1 MARTI
6 LAWTYITTDMVR
18 RTSLV
23 AMNTQNRRRDA
34 SRDDTTVG
42 QGGPVTT
49 LALFSI
55 ASRLNRLPV
64 IGAHRRAVVVIG
76 LGLFFDLYEVFLT
89 GALSPVFVNDFAV
102 TRAELPLLLSSAFL
116 GMFLGATALTT
127 LADRIGRREAFLLSL
142 GIYSVASLAGACS
155 PNLWF
160 LVAARIVAG
169 FGIGAELPVADSYL
183 ADLLPARHRGRYIVW
198 AYTIGFC
205 GFPAAGFLAHS
216 LIGTNVMGIPGWRWI
231 FVFGSLGAVVI
242 WLLRRQ
248 LPESPRWL
256 ESVGRL
262 DEAAQIV
269 ARMESEAAARGPIPP
284 PRHDIDAPSPISLRE
299 ILSHSSLRRRA
310 AMLFI
315 FHPLQS
321 VGYYSFGIL
330 SVLILT
336 ERGYSIATSLIY
348 AAITYVGYPLGAL
361 MTVPLIERIDRKWL
375 IVAAGGSMAAL
386 GLLYANFASPTAII
400 ALGFTYTTVSNI
412 FGTSLHVYDGELF
425 PTELRARGAGIPYS
439 LSRLTLGVT
448 PLVLVPALYMYGP
461 VRVFSIIGAVLLLA
475 VAAIAV
481 LGPPTTGLA
490 LEEISCEH
498 TR

>member
-1 MARTI
+1 MPT
-6 LAWTYITTDMVR
+6 
-18 RTSLV
+18 
-23 AMNTQNRRRDA
+23 
-34 SRDDTTVG
+34 RDDTTVEH
-42 QGGPVTT
+42 GGPVTT

-55 ASRLNRLPV
+55 ASRLNRLPI
-64 IGAHRRAVVVIG
+64 IGTHRRAMVVIG
-76 LGLFFDLYEVFLT
+76 LGLFFDVYEIFLI
-89 GALSPVFVNDFAV
+89 GALSPVFVNDFGAN
-102 TRAELPLLLSSAFL
+102 RAELPLLLSSAFL

-127 LADRIGRREAFLLSL
+127 LADRIGRRQAFMLTV

-169 FGIGAELPVADSYL
+169 FGIGAELPVADAYL
-183 ADLLPARHRGRYIVW
+183 ADLLPARHRGRYTVW
-198 AYTIGFC
+198 AYAIGYC

-216 LIGTNVMGIPGWRWI
+216 LIGTTVVGIPGWRWM
-231 FVFGSLGAVVI
+231 FVFGSLGALVI
-242 WLLRRQ
+242 WLLRRR

-299 ILSHSSLRRRA
+299 ILSRPSLRRRF
-310 AMLFI
+310 AMLLI

-336 ERGYSIATSLIY
+336 ERGYSVAISLIY
-348 AAITYVGYPLGAL
+348 TAITYLGYPLGAL

-386 GLLYANFASPTAII
+386 GMLYANAANPTAII
-400 ALGFTYTTVSNI
+400 ALGFTYTAVSNV
-412 FGTSLHVYDGELF
+412 FGTALHVYDGELF
-425 PTELRARGAGIPYS
+425 PTELRATAAGIPYS
-439 LSRLTLGVT
+439 LSRLSLGAT
-448 PLVLVPALYMYGP
+448 PLVLVPALYLYGP
-461 VRVFSIIGAVLLLA
+461 VWVFSGIGGVLLLA
-475 VAAIAV
+475 VATIAV

-490 LEEISCEH
+490 LEEISSEH
-498 TR
+498 TL